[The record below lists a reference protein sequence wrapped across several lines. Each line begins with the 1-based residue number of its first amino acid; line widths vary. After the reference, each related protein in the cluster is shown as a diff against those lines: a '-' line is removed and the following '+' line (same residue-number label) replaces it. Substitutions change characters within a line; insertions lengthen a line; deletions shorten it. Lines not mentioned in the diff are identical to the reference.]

1 MPELERLQ
9 INIDADASGA
19 KRGAAEAK
27 EAMQGLGTT
36 TKQAV
41 GTVERS
47 MSGVTRGVNR
57 LRSMLGLADKSAQG
71 MGKNITAQMSQL
83 ERVHEA
89 QSAKAEALRASLQR
103 LKAEL
108 AAAQRK
114 AGSTGSAKYAKLAG
128 TLNEKYTS
136 KELQYQNLVT
146 QIDKTAQKIWDL
158 EDAASKAGEQMEK
171 MGRKATR
178 GSGRSKTVFGSIG
191 RSLRSMLIITAV
203 SRGVVNFIGWLGRVV
218 AADSQVS
225 ASLAAVRQN
234 LLTAFAPI
242 YNAVLPAIQTL
253 VGWLVT
259 ATQAISNFINALF
272 GMTGKQ
278 ATSIANKIGGIGGAA
293 GGSAKQVNELLA
305 SFDELNKLGS
315 GGGSG
320 GGGGGGGS
328 GGGGG
333 GGIGGLGGD
342 AVDSSIETINKGGLQ
357 AANVLGTLG
366 KAAAG
371 YGTALWGVSKAL
383 KFVKA
388 LGGTGWSVASS
399 LKAGAT
405 ITALT
410 ATANSMYEV
419 ANSDWYKGRYQE
431 YEQYMAG
438 DYSMGR
444 KAAEWMRYAA
454 DGAIAS
460 VLGTVSGLWGKTGSE
475 TMAGMY
481 PDMSTTSRMIDWFRG
496 IVTGGAE
503 GREKFPNAAFGFW
516 RKREKDLEDLQRA
529 QDEANERLAFTSPR
543 FVGEVIT
550 QDYEQAAD
558 TIKHAHANLVARING
573 VLWGQKNAPAAGNFL
588 PLEKYGQQT
597 RDGADKA
604 GEQIDASGQSLR
616 ERFVAWYN
624 GINDYVYREIS
635 PRVEKSLDNV
645 YGKLVGWQADIEAW
659 FAGPATRTVQS
670 WLGDTLAVDE
680 GEINGK
686 INRLQDIARAVRQ
699 GIDNAEAII
708 NKSMENKNIAKET
721 GEMPLGTNSASVAEW
736 ATGTAGT
743 GDKADRQNTAADLAN
758 AVANILQGTSINVD
772 GKKLGELT
780 VKAINKNART
790 AGRVD
795 YVY

>member
-71 MGKNITAQMSQL
+71 MGKNITAQMSRL

-108 AAAQRK
+108 ATAQRK
-114 AGSTGSAKYAKLAG
+114 ASSTGSAKYAKLAG
-128 TLNEKYTS
+128 TLNEKYAS

-158 EDAASKAGEQMEK
+158 EDAAGKAGEQMEE
-171 MGRKATR
+171 MGRKAER
-178 GSGRSKTVFGSIG
+178 GSGRSKTIFGSIG

-203 SRGVVNFIGWLGRVV
+203 SRGVANFIGWLGRVV

-333 GGIGGLGGD
+333 GGIGGIGGD

-357 AANVLGTLG
+357 AANILGGLTQKVTTYGAALFGLSKINRWAIAQGFGGLSKGAFAKTLGWAGLALDAGISGVNIARSDWFAGKKNAWRDALTANGSTVLGKIGATYGIANQFLFGTLG
-366 KAAAG
+366 G
-371 YGTALWGVSKAL
+371 MGTSLFGLSGSEAMPIFEENMARITS
-383 KFVKA
+383 A
-388 LGGTGWSVASS
+388 LGSELQKSYDRIQS
-399 LKAGAT
+399 
-405 ITALT
+405 TAVK
-410 ATANSMYEV
+410 S
-419 ANSDWYKGRYQE
+419 
-431 YEQYMAG
+431 
-438 DYSMGR
+438 
-444 KAAEWMRYAA
+444 
-454 DGAIAS
+454 
-460 VLGTVSGLWGKTGSE
+460 WG
-475 TMAGMY
+475 
-481 PDMSTTSRMIDWFRG
+481 DMSIMDMVAWTLS
-496 IVTGGAE
+496 GGWKN
-503 GREKFPNAAFGFW
+503 GG
-516 RKREKDLEDLQRA
+516 QGGG
-529 QDEANERLAFTSPR
+529 TPR
-543 FVGEVIT
+543 FVGEQIT
-550 QDYEQAAD
+550 AIDSLTND
-558 TIKHAHANLVARING
+558 LSARIRAGATHVRGTIENAGRDISTSITRAVETIRNG
-573 VLWGQKNAPAAGNFL
+573 AGGEASIFRGAGRGDFPGFGQYLAGYITID
-588 PLEKYGQQT
+588 EIEIQT
-597 RDGADKA
+597 
-604 GEQIDASGQSLR
+604 
-616 ERFVAWYN
+616 
-624 GINDYVYREIS
+624 
-635 PRVEKSLDNV
+635 
-645 YGKLVGWQADIEAW
+645 
-659 FAGPATRTVQS
+659 
-670 WLGDTLAVDE
+670 
-680 GEINGK
+680 K

-708 NKSMENKNIAKET
+708 NKSMESKNLAKES
-721 GEMPLGTNSASVAEW
+721 GEMPLGMNSASVAEW

-743 GDKADRQNTAADLAN
+743 GDKADRQNTATDLAN